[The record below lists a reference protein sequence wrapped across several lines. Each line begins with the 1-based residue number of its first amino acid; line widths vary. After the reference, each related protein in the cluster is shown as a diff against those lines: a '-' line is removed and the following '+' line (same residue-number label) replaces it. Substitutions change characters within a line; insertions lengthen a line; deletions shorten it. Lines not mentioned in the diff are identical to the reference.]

1 MRRNGDCKESD
12 ERNQSRKTNR
22 VQVAEGPRNHVEFD
36 LLIFLRPIGGD

>member
-1 MRRNGDCKESD
+1 MGTVRRVMRD
-12 ERNQSRKTNR
+12 QSRKTNR